1 MAERAFTDLEL
12 ERLLADDLPAARVA
26 EIEAK
31 STAADRARLAELRAE
46 QAAFLG
52 SVDVAAE
59 VRGIGKKLGAI
70 TVRTPPPRRV
80 WWRWV
85 LSGGALA
92 AAVAALLLFIR
103 REKPV
108 DEPDLQIK
116 GNAISLV
123 IHTPTRQLATGDKV
137 LAGERIRFELVAPTK
152 GYVVIVGVDGSGKS
166 TVYHPYGGSEAAPF
180 DPAAA
185 ILPGAIQLDAT
196 PGDEMFYAY
205 YSEEPFAVQSVLPAA
220 PDTRIPYRVNVAH
233 VVLRKQL

>member
-1 MAERAFTDLEL
+1 MADRAFTDIEL

-46 QAAFLG
+46 HAAFLA

-59 VRGIGKKLGAI
+59 VRGIGKKLA
-70 TVRTPPPRRV
+70 TLEPKPRRV

-92 AAVAALLLFIR
+92 AAVAAVLLVVR

-108 DEPDLQIK
+108 DEPDLLIK

-123 IHTPTRQLATGDKV
+123 IHTPTRQLGTGDTV
-137 LAGERIRFELVAPTK
+137 VAGERIRFEVIAPRR
-152 GYVVIVGVDGSGKS
+152 GYLVIVGVDGSGKS
-166 TVYHPYGGSEAAPF
+166 TVYHPYGGTDAVPF
-180 DPAAA
+180 DPAASMV
-185 ILPGAIQLDAT
+185 PGAIQLDAT

-205 YSEEPFAVQSVLPAA
+205 YAEQPFAVASVLPARA
-220 PDTRIPYRVNVAH
+220 DTRIPYYVNVTH